1 MNTEN
6 SALDEFIRGA
16 IRLRGPVSFA
26 WFMQQALYHPEHGY
40 YSSGRASIGR
50 RGDYFTSVSAGP
62 LFGRLLAAQFAQMWE
77 RLGRIDNFVIVEQ
90 GAHHGDFARD
100 MLGSARKLWP
110 EFFAALQYRIVEPSS
125 ILQNRQSQ
133 TLAEYEG
140 KIEWRDSIDALEPFT
155 GVHFSNELLD
165 AMPVHLICS
174 RGPVARATAGSQWN
188 EKFVG
193 WRNDQFA
200 FVEQPIVDPAL
211 QAFITKL
218 PSRPAGYETEV
229 NLAALNW
236 IANLATKLERGYVL
250 AVDYG
255 FRGDEFFAP
264 YRTNGTLQCRA
275 QHRLFA
281 SPFHEIGHADI
292 TAHVDWTSLAERAQ
306 QRGLS
311 ITGFTDQHHFITGI
325 ISELL
330 CDQLSGNADAKTKRA
345 LQTLLHPEMLGR
357 AFQVLVLA
365 KGVTAST
372 AADSSFKQKNT
383 LATKRPVEGAHR
395 GEPIQRISS
404 PSDVKRVDPL
414 LATAAGVTAPL
425 AGFKFARDARAMLG
439 V

>member
-1 MNTEN
+1 
-6 SALDEFIRGA
+6 
-16 IRLRGPVSFA
+16 
-26 WFMQQALYHPEHGY
+26 MQQALYHPDHGY

-50 RGDYFTSVSAGP
+50 RGDYFTSVSIGP
-62 LFGRLLAAQFAQMWE
+62 LFGQLLALQFAQMWE
-77 RLGRIDNFVIVEQ
+77 RLDQIDSFVIVEQ

-100 MLGSARKLWP
+100 VLGSARKCRP
-110 EFFAALQYRIVEPSS
+110 EFFAALRYRIVEPSS
-125 ILQNRQSQ
+125 ILQHHQSH

-174 RGPVARATAGSQWN
+174 RGPVAGNTAESQWQ
-188 EKFVG
+188 EKFVAL
-193 WRNDQFA
+193 NANEFA
-200 FVEQPIVDPAL
+200 FVAQPIVDPAL
-211 QAFITKL
+211 RAFITKL
-218 PSRPAGYETEV
+218 PSPPAGYETEV

-250 AVDYG
+250 VIDYG
-255 FRGDEFFAP
+255 FRGDEFYAP

-306 QRGLS
+306 KCGLG
-311 ITGFTDQHHFITGI
+311 INGFTDQHHFITGI
-325 ISELL
+325 ISELFR
-330 CDQLSGNADAKTKRA
+330 DQLSGNADAKAKRA

-357 AFQVLVLA
+357 AFQALALA
-365 KGVTAST
+365 K
-372 AADSSFKQKNT
+372 
-383 LATKRPVEGAHR
+383 
-395 GEPIQRISS
+395 
-404 PSDVKRVDPL
+404 DV
-414 LATAAGVTAPL
+414 AAPL
-425 AGFKFARDARAMLG
+425 AGFKFARDADAMLG